1 MIATLV
7 KDYGYDP
14 VAADKAAKAKK
25 EAEAKAEAER
35 EAKKNKPFD
44 LNEFNAIM
52 AKE

>member
-25 EAEAKAEAER
+25 EAKAKAEAEAK
-35 EAKKNKPFD
+35 AKKNEPFD
-44 LNEFNAIM
+44 INKFNA
-52 AKE
+52 